1 MIPKLFAGW
10 IAALGLV
17 FGIASTGSAAPF
29 TWEIEGQVEQIL
41 SCCATR
47 DPIERPELTSLGVVV
62 GAPLRAQYVLD
73 SGAADMDGRPS
84 RGQYAAV
91 LSASFQIAGYS
102 VSASVLPTVGD
113 LVVNVPYQAM
123 LLLVSYGDAGPS
135 TLSNPIVGL
144 EVVADVP
151 GTFASDA
158 LPLAPP
164 NLGALHPYD
173 PNDPI
178 FGFGTSFA
186 VLYDGVQIRSSISS
200 WTLVPEPSVFSL
212 SLLGIALVLAGARGF
227 RSA

>member
-1 MIPKLFAGW
+1 MIRELFAGW
-10 IAALGLV
+10 IAALALV

-41 SCCATR
+41 SCSATC
-47 DPIERPELTSLGVVV
+47 DPVDRPELTSLGVVV
-62 GAPLRAQYVLD
+62 GAPLRATYVLE
-73 SGAADMDGRPS
+73 SGAPDMDALPDHGR
-84 RGQYAAV
+84 YVAI

-102 VSASVLPTVGD
+102 VSASALPGVAD

-123 LLLVSYGDAGPS
+123 LLLVTFGDAGPS

-212 SLLGIALVLAGARGF
+212 SLLGIALVLAAARGF